1 MSDWWA
7 KKLGTQPLGT
17 APSRAYPPTQAPS
30 SDGFIS
36 TPAAAPQQPMP
47 PVTTENLGQLLQF
60 WKGGQGARN
69 TGRCPECGSESL
81 FRRMVGSMEAA
92 PLCYSCGYNGRFQQ
106 GDPTNWSA

>member
-17 APSRAYPPTQAPS
+17 APPRAYSPSQAPP

-36 TPAAAPQQPMP
+36 TPAAAPP
-47 PVTTENLGQLLQF
+47 PQVTTENLGEALKY

-69 TGRCPECGSESL
+69 TGRCPSCGSDQL
-81 FRRMVGSMEAA
+81 YRRMVGHMEAA
-92 PLCYSCGYNGRFQQ
+92 PLCYACGYTGLFQQ